1 MWSESSRSPKH
12 VAKLSGK
19 DVIVEALLSLELYLK
34 KNPLNQPHH
43 QFRLFRIFSKHSWNG
58 RQVEE
63 IIAGYLLDSDCSL
76 KPTPSRRRSRGIE
89 RASPQVISGNFWT
102 NEHPDEPA
110 DIRITNWHPINYVN
124 LKQNVNMLITL
135 FFYGSE
141 HIEKQVWIHIITYN
155 SISYKNSYST
165 GDMLIGSIKQMQA
178 PYLKSFLFARR
189 SEKSFSST

>member
-19 DVIVEALLSLELYLK
+19 YMLVEALVSLELYLK

-63 IIAGYLLDSDCSL
+63 IIAGFLLDSDCSL

-89 RASPQVISGNFWT
+89 AASPQVNSGNFWT
-102 NEHPDEPA
+102 NEHPYEPA
-110 DIRITNWHPINYVN
+110 DIYIINWHTIDYVK

-135 FFYGSE
+135 FFYWSE
-141 HIEKQVWIHIITYN
+141 HIDKQVWIRIITYN
-155 SISYKNSYST
+155 SIRHKHFYYI
-165 GDMLIGSIKQMQA
+165 GDMLIGSIKQLQA
-178 PYLKSFLFARR
+178 LPEMLFVCA
-189 SEKSFSST
+189 

>member
-19 DVIVEALLSLELYLK
+19 DMLVEALVSLELYLK

-63 IIAGYLLDSDCSL
+63 IIAGFLLDSDCSL

-89 RASPQVISGNFWT
+89 AASPQVNSGNFWT
-102 NEHPDEPA
+102 NEHPYEPA
-110 DIRITNWHPINYVN
+110 DIYITNWHTIDYVK

-135 FFYGSE
+135 FFLLEWAYWETGLNP
-141 HIEKQVWIHIITYN
+141 YN
-155 SISYKNSYST
+155 S
-165 GDMLIGSIKQMQA
+165 L
-178 PYLKSFLFARR
+178 YLNKL
-189 SEKSFSST
+189 